1 MRVRAS
7 RVLPAPPE
15 QVWKHIRRWEE
26 QARWIRDAVWVRVV
40 TQEREGEGVRI
51 RVLNRVFGIP
61 LFIEQL
67 EVVEWDPPASLV
79 MAHRSFVRGVG
90 TWELQ
95 ERDAATVF
103 VWAEELWL
111 PIPVLGALAL
121 WVYRPFMRRLM
132 EGSLAGLQRLIEST

>member
-7 RVLPAPPE
+7 RLLPAAPE
-15 QVWKHIRRWEE
+15 QVWKHVRRWEG
-26 QARWIRDAVWVRVV
+26 QANWIRDAVWVRVL
-40 TQEREGEGVRI
+40 TEEREGEGVRI

-61 LFIEQL
+61 LFTEQL
-67 EVVEWDPPASLV
+67 EVVEWDPPASLA

-90 TWELQ
+90 TWELH
-95 ERDAATVF
+95 ERGAATVF

-132 EGSLAGLQRLIEST
+132 EGSLASLQRLIEST

>member
-7 RVLPAPPE
+7 RVIPAPPE
-15 QVWKHIRRWEE
+15 QVWKHVRRWEE
-26 QARWIRDAVWVRVV
+26 QARWIRDAVWVRVLSE
-40 TQEREGEGVRI
+40 EREGEGVRI
-51 RVLNRVFGIP
+51 RVLNRVFGFP
-61 LFIEQL
+61 LFTEQL
-67 EVVEWDPPASLV
+67 EVVEWDPPATVV

-90 TWELQ
+90 TWELHARG
-95 ERDAATVF
+95 EATLF

-132 EGSLAGLQRLIEST
+132 EGSLANLQRLIEST

>member
-15 QVWKHIRRWEE
+15 QVWKHVRRWEE
-26 QARWIRDAVWVRVV
+26 QARWIRDAVWVRVL
-40 TQEREGEGVRI
+40 TEEREGEGVRI

-61 LFIEQL
+61 LFTEQL
-67 EVVEWDPPASLV
+67 EVVEWDPPATVV

-90 TWELQ
+90 TWELH
-95 ERDAATVF
+95 ERGEATVF

-132 EGSLAGLQRLIEST
+132 RGSLANLQRLIEST

>member
-7 RVLPAPPE
+7 RVIPAPPE
-15 QVWKHIRRWEE
+15 QVWKHVRRWEE
-26 QARWIRDAVWVRVV
+26 QARWIRDAVWVRVLSE
-40 TQEREGEGVRI
+40 EREGEGVRI
-51 RVLNRVFGIP
+51 RVLNRVFGFP
-61 LFIEQL
+61 LFTEQL
-67 EVVEWDPPASLV
+67 EVIEWDPPATVV

-90 TWELQ
+90 TWELHARG
-95 ERDAATVF
+95 EATLF

-132 EGSLAGLQRLIEST
+132 EGSLANLQRLIEST